1 MGGHRPGLYDCS
13 GLTMKA
19 WAAAGRPIPRTSQE
33 QWRLLPRIDIKDM
46 RPGDLIIYHADA
58 SHVAMYVGDGTIVH
72 SPRPGR
78 HVTLAGAGSMKIL
91 AVWSGRTSRGSPT
104 FSPLL
109 RNASSLPRRSLPRKP
124 SVPRNVSGATWQGRA
139 RACAGGMFVMASPPP
154 PPCPIPPDPCQDAA
168 YDGAYDR
175 GRSPCAI
182 PFPRRRPL
190 SSPSGE
196 STTVVPPRPRGREG
210 NPYRCPYPCPYRK
223 QRDVPAA
230 ETSHGGDLTVLVIE
244 DDPAGSI
251 TGPELS
257 AAAGTRVRIRTARNL
272 TEAGRLLTDD
282 VDCILLDLALPVP
295 AGSAGAA
302 PAAAA
307 PATASTTAAPGA
319 EHRPEPAPGRADELA
334 VLTHV
339 LRIAPLH
346 AVLVLT
352 AQDDTELAAE
362 AVRVGAQDY
371 LFRGELD
378 ARVLSRA
385 IRYAVE
391 RKRADIA
398 QHQLTESGLR
408 AQENARL
415 ERGLLPTPLLEGSD
429 LSFAARYRPGRSR
442 ALLGGDFYDTV
453 RTPDGTVH
461 AMIGDVCG
469 HGPDEAALGVELRI
483 AWRALT
489 LAGLCG
495 DQLLSTLQ
503 QVLEHAA
510 ERGDLRDAR
519 HRRHRPRRAPRRTS
533 AWPATPH
540 RCWPAT
546 AGLHGCSR
554 TRMAARRSGC
564 CRAPGGRGAK
574 ASWAGVEPDDVHGR
588 ADRGP
593 RRRGQ
598 QSAAG
603 PGRHGRDGQQPAG
616 AGADGRR
623 PVGGRGRRGAGAER
637 RRADGRRGGAAAGP
651 RSGADTAT
659 GPGAPRAPA
668 PYRPPGLLLLPRAL
682 SARRCTAR
690 RARHCWNRPGGL
702 RRHRPRPP

>member
-1 MGGHRPGLYDCS
+1 MP
-13 GLTMKA
+13 
-19 WAAAGRPIPRTSQE
+19 
-33 QWRLLPRIDIKDM
+33 
-46 RPGDLIIYHADA
+46 
-58 SHVAMYVGDGTIVH
+58 
-72 SPRPGR
+72 
-78 HVTLAGAGSMKIL
+78 
-91 AVWSGRTSRGSPT
+91 
-104 FSPLL
+104 
-109 RNASSLPRRSLPRKP
+109 
-124 SVPRNVSGATWQGRA
+124 VPAPV
-139 RACAGGMFVMASPPP
+139 P
-154 PPCPIPPDPCQDAA
+154 
-168 YDGAYDR
+168 
-175 GRSPCAI
+175 
-182 PFPRRRPL
+182 
-190 SSPSGE
+190 
-196 STTVVPPRPRGREG
+196 VPP
-210 NPYRCPYPCPYRK
+210 

-230 ETSHGGDLTVLVIE
+230 ETGPAAGHTADLTVLVIE
-244 DDPAGSI
+244 DDPASGI

-295 AGSAGAA
+295 TAGTGAG
-302 PAAAA
+302 
-307 PATASTTAAPGA
+307 TAAPFTSGGGGD
-319 EHRPEPAPGRADELA
+319 HRPEPAPHRAEELA

-495 DQLLSTLQ
+495 DRLLSTLQ
-503 QVLEHAA
+503 QVLEH
-510 ERGDLRDAR
+510 ERQSEEVFATLCTVDIAPDGRRAGLCLAGHPAPLLAR
-519 HRRHRPRRAPRRTS
+519 HGRPARLLPYEDGGPALGLLPHARWPRRQVELGGEWSLMMYTDGLIEGRVG
-533 AWPATPH
+533 
-540 RCWPAT
+540 
-546 AGLHGCSR
+546 AGSSQRLGQDGMVAMVNSR
-554 TRMAARRSGC
+554 LEQGLAGEELLEAAVTEVRELN
-564 CRAPGGRGAK
+564 GG
-574 ASWAGVEPDDVHGR
+574 ELTDDVAVLLLGR
-588 ADRGP
+588 DPERI
-593 RRRGQ
+593 RRRG
-598 QSAAG
+598 
-603 PGRHGRDGQQPAG
+603 
-616 AGADGRR
+616 
-623 PVGGRGRRGAGAER
+623 
-637 RRADGRRGGAAAGP
+637 
-651 RSGADTAT
+651 RS
-659 GPGAPRAPA
+659 APRPGPASTAPA
-668 PYRPPGLLLLPRAL
+668 SASAQRPPL
-682 SARRCTAR
+682 
-690 RARHCWNRPGGL
+690 
-702 RRHRPRPP
+702 